1 MKEQGLCLAFSG
13 GIDSTL
19 LLYLCKDFD
28 ILAITFNSNFQ
39 TKEEIELTKDLCKKY
54 GVKQII
60 IEQNVFE
67 NPIILGNPKD
77 RCYHCKKF
85 LFENAIEVAKEN
97 GLKYIIDGTNF
108 DDLSVYR
115 QEEWH

>member
-1 MKEQGLCLAFSG
+1 MCLAFSG

-77 RCYHCKKF
+77 EKEIRHLQDMYKIS
-85 LFENAIEVAKEN
+85 NNIIESN
-97 GLKYIIDGTNF
+97 YFNN
-108 DDLSVYR
+108 
-115 QEEWH
+115 